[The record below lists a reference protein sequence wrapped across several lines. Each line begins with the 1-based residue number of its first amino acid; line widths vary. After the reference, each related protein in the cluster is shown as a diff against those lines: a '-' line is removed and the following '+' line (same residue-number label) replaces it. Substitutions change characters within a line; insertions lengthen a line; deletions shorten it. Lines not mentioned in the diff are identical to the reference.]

1 MGDAV
6 GQEAAGPAWAQGRL
20 PVGGDWALLETSS
33 REPSQ
38 GSTLPS
44 LDLGQPAR
52 TQGGPQC
59 LQHPFH
65 GGVGGAHIEAL
76 RVDT

>member
-65 GGVGGAHIEAL
+65 GGVGGGTH
-76 RVDT
+76 